1 MGCSSSVPV
10 SKAPPARANTRS
22 MDDVLGV
29 SLDYLLDFVHKT
41 GAQKLAGLTCYD
53 VCERMIKPMTVRN
66 HC

>member
-1 MGCSSSVPV
+1 
-10 SKAPPARANTRS
+10 

-41 GAQKLAGLTCYD
+41 GAQQLAGLTCYD